1 MRQELSQLVK
11 AVVNRR
17 MAAVMVAAARW
28 VEVVAVLRVMG
39 EEKLAME
46 AMVVMVAVVVVVV
59 AAGYTFTEAMAAGSG
74 YTYEE
79 VTAAGYD
86 HQMYCAV
93 ICATTM
99 KKAKAAGY
107 TWQEAHAEGYPASL
121 CGFLPSIAWVTP
133 ERFKLPT
140 LSRTPPFTIPSTLA
154 LPSRLAWS
162 LSHTRTGIL

>member
-59 AAGYTFTEAMAAGSG
+59 VVVVRVRSFELLMT
-74 YTYEE
+74 
-79 VTAAGYD
+79 
-86 HQMYCAV
+86 
-93 ICATTM
+93 
-99 KKAKAAGY
+99 
-107 TWQEAHAEGYPASL
+107 HALHGCKGE
-121 CGFLPSIAWVTP
+121 
-133 ERFKLPT
+133 
-140 LSRTPPFTIPSTLA
+140 
-154 LPSRLAWS
+154 
-162 LSHTRTGIL
+162 